1 MLEVDLYKTNR
12 GKQSEIVGK
21 PTGFLD
27 YDSTLTLT
35 KRAPLEGNRIF
46 KTKAHMLAYIGDRLN
61 TNGTISEIIT
71 ESTVKTALPG
81 LILTVI
87 DDDEDSNNGMYYIEN
102 ADPNNTPGL
111 SASKINITGPIFHE
125 QIDVLFD
132 DNPDDPAVDPD
143 YLTGQTGGT
152 EEQ

>member
-61 TNGTISEIIT
+61 TNGTISEIST

-102 ADPNNTPGL
+102 TDPETTPGL
-111 SASKINITGPIFHE
+111 SANKINITRPIPNS
-125 QIDVLFD
+125 QIDLLFT
-132 DNPDDPAVDPD
+132 A
-143 YLTGQTGGT
+143 
-152 EEQ
+152 EEQEVPEEQ

>member
-61 TNGTISEIIT
+61 TNGTISENST

-87 DDDEDSNNGMYYIEN
+87 NDDEPNNNGMYYIEN
-102 ADPNNTPGL
+102 ADPENTPGL
-111 SASKINITGPIFHE
+111 SASKININGPIPKE
-125 QIDVLFD
+125 KIDELFITEE
-132 DNPDDPAVDPD
+132 P
-143 YLTGQTGGT
+143 GETGGT
-152 EEQ
+152 EVTEE

>member
-1 MLEVDLYKTNR
+1 MLEVDLYKTIR
-12 GKQSEIVGK
+12 GKQSEIIGK

-46 KTKAHMLAYIGDRLN
+46 KTKAHMLAYIEDRLN
-61 TNGTISEIIT
+61 ANGTINENST

-87 DDDEDSNNGMYYIEN
+87 DDDEDPNNNGMYYIEN
-102 ADPNNTPGL
+102 ADSNVTPGL
-111 SASKINITGPIFHE
+111 VAKKIGPMTTTEIQE
-125 QIDVLFD
+125 AFD
-132 DNPDDPAVDPD
+132 K
-143 YLTGQTGGT
+143 GT
-152 EEQ
+152 EEVNKQ